1 MYICSQKDRPC
12 ASRSSAQV
20 HELPWG
26 HWRIDNNRKGILCVF
41 LTTNI
46 FYAHLTSVRFEHSV
60 CHESLL
66 TSFIINYIYKI
77 NDLSFF
83 PTLSAVSSGASSLLS
98 KTINNKNYIE
108 KLAGTSIHSSHWKQ
122 LS

>member
-1 MYICSQKDRPC
+1 MVFRTEKDRQC
-12 ASRSSAQV
+12 ALSV
-20 HELPWG
+20 ITNLPTA
-26 HWRIDNNRKGILCVF
+26 I
-41 LTTNI
+41 
-46 FYAHLTSVRFEHSV
+46 AHLTSVRFEHSV